1 MHRAKANVYV
11 DGFNLYKRSLSGR
24 AGVKWL
30 DLLALAQLALPEFDI
45 QKVYYFTARLKPG
58 ATFDARAPQR
68 QQVYLRALA
77 TRAFTIEII
86 YGNFRVDA
94 RNLVALPKVE
104 HASGTAWLT
113 TKVLKTEEKGT
124 DVNLAGR
131 LVADLLTS
139 ACEIGVVVT
148 NDSDQVGPIKMLT
161 EEFECRVGLLF
172 PFHEGT
178 KANREL
184 RSTNVEF
191 ARTITLEQLQASQF
205 DQMLKDTHGEIHVP
219 PEWV

>member
-1 MHRAKANVYV
+1 MIRPRANVYI

-24 AGVKWL
+24 TGVKWL
-30 DLLALAQLALPEFDI
+30 DLAALAELALPEFKI
-45 QKVYYFTARLKPG
+45 QKIYYFTARLKPG

-77 TRAFTIEII
+77 TRTSKIEVV
-86 YGNFRVDA
+86 YGNFRSDP
-94 RNLVALPKVE
+94 RYLVALPKIE
-104 HASGTAWLT
+104 DETGNAWAT

-139 ACEIGVVVT
+139 ACDIGVVVT

-161 EEFECRVGLLF
+161 DEFKCRVGLLF
-172 PFHEGT
+172 PFQEGA

-184 RSTNVEF
+184 RSTTVEF
-191 ARTITLEQLQASQF
+191 AQSITLQQLQRSQF
-205 DQMLKDTHGEIHVP
+205 AHVLTDAHGEIHIP
-219 PEWV
+219 PEWI

>member
-1 MHRAKANVYV
+1 MA
-11 DGFNLYKRSLSGR
+11 LISLSGR
-24 AGVKWL
+24 PELKWL
-30 DLLALAQLALPEFDI
+30 DLVALAELALPEFEI

-68 QQVYLRALA
+68 QQAYLRALA
-77 TRAFTIEII
+77 TRAPKIEIVF
-86 YGNFRVDA
+86 GNFRSDP
-94 RNLVALPKVE
+94 RNLVALPKAE
-104 HASGTAWLT
+104 DSTGNAWIT

-131 LVADLLTS
+131 LVADLLTKS
-139 ACEIGVVVT
+139 CDIGVVVT

-161 EEFECRVGLLF
+161 GEFGCRVGLLF
-172 PFHEGT
+172 PFQPGS

-191 ARTITLEQLQASQF
+191 SRSITLEQLQNSQF
-205 DQMLKDTHGEIHVP
+205 DHVLKDSHGDIHAP
-219 PEWV
+219 PDWIYG